1 MVTIPHSNVVR
12 VPKAGEIVAAQ
23 LRRQIVTGQLKE
35 GDALPPETAL
45 MAQFGVSRPTLR
57 EAFRVLEA
65 EQIIHIRRGARGGAY
80 VLVPNAQAAGTY
92 AGTLLQF
99 RGTTLA
105 DLHQARGVLE
115 VAAIEMLARTRT
127 AADLRELDDA
137 LAEGHDLQDD
147 PVAFAEKHDLQFHR
161 LLVEL
166 AGNTTLLT
174 LLDMLYAIVV
184 RHNESIIET
193 HRDDAGVGPS
203 IRAVQRAH
211 AKLID
216 HIRRKDTD
224 KATAHWRRHLALM
237 SEFVISDPAE
247 SVLDVLS

>member
-1 MVTIPHSNVVR
+1 MVAIPQSSVVR

-65 EQIIHIRRGARGGAY
+65 EQVIHIRRGARGGAH
-80 VLVPNAQAAGTY
+80 VLVPKAEAAARY

-105 DLHQARGVLE
+105 DLHQARGALE
-115 VAAIEMLARTRT
+115 VAAIEILARKRT
-127 AADLRELDDA
+127 AADLRELDRA
-137 LAEGHDLQDD
+137 LAEGNDLQDD
-147 PVAFAEKHDLQFHR
+147 PIAFAEKHDLQFHR

-174 LLDMLYAIVV
+174 LLDILYSIVS
-184 RHNESIIET
+184 RHNESFIDT
-193 HRDDAGVGPS
+193 HRDDAGAAPS
-203 IRAVQRAH
+203 VRVVQRAH

-216 HIRRKDTD
+216 LIRRKDIE
-224 KATAHWRRHLALM
+224 KAATHWRRHLNLV
-237 SEFVISDPAE
+237 SEYLLSDPAE
-247 SVLDVLS
+247 TVLDVLS